1 MSRPQVLSVVWLFAC
16 SLVLSA
22 QTPDT
27 ATIHGR
33 VVDQSHAAVAGV
45 EVAVTNSQTGLKR
58 TAQTESSGDFSIT
71 GLPVSGSYT
80 ISASKQG
87 FATASLDRVE
97 VSGGG
102 SADVSLQLNV
112 ASGQSQVTVTGAVGE
127 VRTDQPQLGQL
138 LDTHQMDATPLLGN
152 RITYLPMLN
161 AANRPAINQGDVF
174 LNENLFTTNGAGRR
188 EAWFEVDGSTGN
200 DSWGRQTIFS
210 NLPRT
215 ALEEMSV
222 LTNAFS
228 AEYGGS
234 TGSVINIVTKSGGNQ
249 FHGELMELWRP
260 SAPEAAPSGFPS
272 TNAATGNALTNDSS
286 GQSDISLGGPLNSSH
301 TTHFFVAGEFSRERR
316 SEEHTS

>member
-1 MSRPQVLSVVWLFAC
+1 MSRFHPLPVAWLLAG

-45 EVAVTNSQTGLKR
+45 DVTVTNSQTGLKR
-58 TAQTESSGDFSIT
+58 TAQSESSGDFSIT
-71 GLPVSGSYT
+71 GLPVSG
-80 ISASKQG
+80 
-87 FATASLDRVE
+87 
-97 VSGGG
+97 
-102 SADVSLQLNV
+102 
-112 ASGQSQVTVTGAVGE
+112 AVGKW
-127 VRTDQPQLGQL
+127 RTDQPQLGQL

-161 AANRPAINQGDVF
+161 AANRPAINQSEVF
-174 LNENLFTTNGAGRR
+174 MNENLFTTNGAGRR

-222 LTNAFS
+222 
-228 AEYGGS
+228 
-234 TGSVINIVTKSGGNQ
+234 
-249 FHGELMELWRP
+249 
-260 SAPEAAPSGFPS
+260 
-272 TNAATGNALTNDSS
+272 
-286 GQSDISLGGPLNSSH
+286 
-301 TTHFFVAGEFSRERR
+301 
-316 SEEHTS
+316 